1 MTILSLILALA
12 LEQLRPISNR
22 NPAYLAFTRLAN
34 RLKRALNAGEYRNGI
49 YGWLVAVGPLLVV
62 AVGIYFLLSHF
73 SAALGFAWAVLLLY
87 LTMGFRQF
95 SSAFSGISK
104 ALQAEDLPA
113 ARAWLA
119 DWTGQHA
126 SEMNEDE
133 VSRVAVEQGLIDSY
147 RYVFGT
153 IFWFV
158 VLAWIAGPAGAVL
171 YRASSLLAQKWGSH
185 ADSEPFGRFALAVQ
199 EMLDYLPVR
208 ITAASFAVM
217 GDFEDAV
224 YCWRSQA
231 RAWGNYAHGILL
243 ATGAGAIGIRLGEAL
258 HQDHT
263 VKFRPELGIGDAVT
277 PDYLASAVG
286 LIWRSVLLWVA
297 VILLFNAARWL
308 A

>member
-1 MTILSLILALA
+1 MTILSLIIALA
-12 LEQLRPISNR
+12 LEQIRPISNR
-22 NPAYLAFTRLAN
+22 NWAYLAFGRLAN
-34 RLKRALNAGEYRNGI
+34 RLKRAFNAGEYRNGV
-49 YGWLVAVGPLLVV
+49 YGWVVVMTPLL
-62 AVGIYFLLSHF
+62 AITAGLYFLLDWLHPL
-73 SAALGFAWAVLLLY
+73 AGLAWTIVVLY

-95 SSAFSGISK
+95 SHAFSGISK
-104 ALQAEDLPA
+104 ALQIDDLPTAQRLLA
-113 ARAWLA
+113 A
-119 DWTGQHA
+119 WTGQHA

-158 VLAWIAGPAGAVL
+158 ALAWCAGPLGAVF
-171 YRASSLLAQKWGSH
+171 YRGANLLAQKWGAY
-185 ADSEPFGRFALAVQ
+185 ADTEPFGRWALTVL
-199 EMLDYLPVR
+199 EWLDYLPVR
-208 ITAASFAVM
+208 ITAAGFAVM

-243 ATGAGAIGIRLGEAL
+243 AAGAGAIGIRLGEAL

-263 VKFRPELGIGDAVT
+263 VKFRPELGLGDDVS

-286 LIWRSVLLWVA
+286 LIWRSVLLWLA
-297 VILLFNAARWL
+297 VILLFSVARWL

>member
-22 NPAYLAFTRLAN
+22 NPAYLAFIRLAN
-34 RLKRALNAGEYRNGI
+34 RLKRALNAGEYRNGV
-49 YGWLVAVGPLLVV
+49 YGWLAAMVPLLAVAVGV
-62 AVGIYFLLSHF
+62 YFLLRWF
-73 SAALGFAWAVLLLY
+73 TPLLGFAWAVLVLY

-95 SSAFSGISK
+95 SHAFSGISK
-104 ALQAEDLPA
+104 ALQADDLPTA
-113 ARAWLA
+113 QRLLSE
-119 DWTGQHA
+119 WTGQHA
-126 SEMNEDE
+126 SEMTADE

-153 IFWFV
+153 VFWFV
-158 VLAWIAGPAGAVL
+158 ALAWCAGPAGAVL
-171 YRASSLLAQKWGSH
+171 YRGASLLSQKWGSY
-185 ADSEPFGRFALAVQ
+185 ADTDPFGRWAMSVQ
-199 EMLDYLPVR
+199 EWLDYVPVR
-208 ITAASFAVM
+208 LTAASFAIM
-217 GDFEDAV
+217 GDFEDAI

-243 ATGAGAIGIRLGEAL
+243 AAGAGAIGIRLGEAL

-263 VKFRPELGIGDAVT
+263 VKFRPEIGIGDYVS

-297 VILLFNAARWL
+297 VILLFSITRWL